1 MTNNSKIKNLWRY
14 LNIQDEEVLIV
25 KMFNLSKNADDY
37 IIARKVNGRIVVL
50 RTDDFWKCVKDRDFR
65 LIQYRNYE
73 QKFDIPSPERLEH
86 DKEIDY

>member
-37 IIARKVNGRIVVL
+37 IIARKVNDKIAVL
-50 RTDDFWKCVKDRDFR
+50 RTDDFWKYVKDRDFR